1 MKAATAKSEKSNA
14 ADVAYDYLL
23 NKTVS
28 FGFYPGERINEG
40 EVATTLEM
48 SRAPV
53 REALNRLSAQ
63 NFVASIKGKGF
74 CCRKLSVTELIEL
87 MEVRADLE
95 LSAIRHV
102 CEKAAT
108 QVLEDFIKERTR
120 ALNINPADVDNKTIL
135 EIDESFHMGIVAIA
149 NNTERSKILEN
160 INNRIRFVRQIAL
173 EEEYRRETIF
183 REHNAIL
190 EALACRDIYKAAAA
204 MESHM
209 RNNSEEF
216 KETITKSLA
225 RIYADE
231 VL

>member
-1 MKAATAKSEKSNA
+1 MKVATVKTEKSNA

-102 CEKAAT
+102 CEKASAEAIAT
-108 QVLEDFIKERTR
+108 FIQERTL
-120 ALNINPADVDNKTIL
+120 ALNVNPADVDNKTIL

-149 NNTERSKILEN
+149 NNSERSKILEN

-173 EEEYRRETIF
+173 EEGHRRETIF
-183 REHNAIL
+183 REHNSIL
-190 EALACRDIYKAAAA
+190 GALARRDVQATMAALE
-204 MESHM
+204 MHM

-216 KETITKSLA
+216 RENISKSLA